1 MPLPVISAAIR
12 FLAGA
17 LVLLSVCACTAAVIG
32 GAPGGYES
40 PAGGTSAASARND
53 ATITSSINTRY
64 VRDDLINAMDVRV
77 STNRGIVTLSGKVPN
92 QTAAR
97 RAVDLAHSVS
107 GVTRV
112 VNRLTVAH

>member
-1 MPLPVISAAIR
+1 MTSALIR

-17 LVLLSVCACTAAVIG
+17 IVLMSLSACTAAVVG
-32 GAPGGYES
+32 GAASGGYDS
-40 PAGGTSAASARND
+40 PADRRSAVSDRND

-64 VRDDLINAMDVRV
+64 VRDELINAMDVRV
-77 STNRGIVTLSGKVPN
+77 STYRGIVTLSGKVPS

-107 GVTRV
+107 GVMRV
-112 VNRLTVAH
+112 VNRLSVAP